1 MAYNILTVSREFGS
15 GGHSIAKE
23 VANRLGIP
31 FYDREIVDKIA
42 LETGFSPEFI
52 VEESE
57 YAKSRSIFAYAFSF
71 KGTPGVMGGL
81 SPWDYLWTVQKKVIL
96 EVAQKGPCVI
106 IGRCADHILKD
117 RTDVLHV
124 FIHADKEYR
133 AQRIVALYGE
143 TDKPAIK
150 RLEEKDGKRSYHY
163 RHFTDKVWG
172 MSQNYHLSLDSHVMG
187 EKRCVD
193 LIVDL
198 IQGK

>member
-15 GGHSIAKE
+15 GGHSIAEK
-23 VANRLGIP
+23 VAKRLEIP

-42 LETGFSPEFI
+42 VETGFSPEFI
-52 VEESE
+52 AEESE
-57 YAKSRSIFAYAFSF
+57 YAKSRSIFAYAFAF
-71 KGTPGVMGGL
+71 KGAPGIMGGL

-96 EVAQKGPCVI
+96 EVAEKGPCVI

-117 RTDVLHV
+117 RNDVLHV

-133 AQRIVALYGE
+133 AERVITHYGE
-143 TDKPAIK
+143 TDTPALK
-150 RLEEKDGKRSYHY
+150 RLEEKDGKRGYHY

-187 EKRCVD
+187 EERCVD

-198 IQGK
+198 MRG